1 MQIVYGVEHRD
12 LKGHSSG
19 FSSQFVRKIA
29 DTANI
34 LDRDDRLCIVHTEFE
49 KQALQAL
56 FEQENLFE
64 EAFELYPLQSPAQSF
79 NTDYG
84 FVSSS
89 NHTYLYK
96 EMAVP
101 FRIDHGNEE
110 EIKMAML
117 QMEEHIIAIDE
128 SVNPFIYFAD
138 RQQGDLIKQI
148 ASAYQVSVT
157 LL

>member
-1 MQIVYGVEHRD
+1 MQILYGVEHRD

-29 DTANI
+29 ETASI
-34 LDRDDRLCIVHTEFE
+34 LDRDDRLCIVQTESE
-49 KQALQAL
+49 KQALKDL
-56 FEQENLFE
+56 FERENLYE
-64 EAFELYPLQSPAQSF
+64 ETFELYPLQSPAASF

-89 NHTYLYK
+89 NRVYLYK
-96 EMAVP
+96 EMTVP
-101 FRIDHGNEE
+101 FRINDEE
-110 EIKMAML
+110 EDDIKMAML
-117 QMEEHIIAIDE
+117 QMEEHLVAVDE
-128 SVNPFIYFAD
+128 SVNPFVYFAD

-148 ASAYQVSVT
+148 GSAYQVSVT